1 MVDDAIEIST
11 NVFARTITL
20 EVGWKLAKSKKEK
33 NTMTE
38 QNSVDRRRFLTAAGA
53 AVAGAGAMTCQAP
66 AKDVVTIRKQAE
78 IPYNP
83 DVLVVGGGP
92 AGIGAALG
100 AAGKGANTLM
110 IEHHAFFGGVAAWCL
125 GMPINQMRPENKA
138 RSKVHE
144 LVLEKL
150 RAYGDQAVRVGD
162 HQLWCNVDYLKVAVL
177 DSLDQLGCKYLVHTR
192 AIDAVV
198 EGGRI
203 TGVVVAT
210 KRGPAV
216 IRAKAVVDCTGDA
229 DVAYYAGAETM
240 KELGKLSPI
249 TLCLNLTNV
258 TRDQISKANIED
270 IAGKARQKYPL
281 IPKRWDLGTVSNG
294 HSFYINH
301 AGTRDLGQFD
311 ATDPVQRTQAECQS
325 RRQVLQMTLAMREF
339 GGEALKD
346 IELTGT
352 GTQVGVRETRRV
364 KGPYVLTEED
374 ALTGRKFDD
383 VIAWR
388 SGFLDIGFTR
398 LSKMK
403 IHDVPYRAIIPE
415 KVDGLLMA
423 GRCISATHVAAAAG
437 KSMGNCVAT
446 GHAAGIAAAMAAK
459 KGCTPREV
467 KVSQIQDALR
477 ADGVDLTRGG
487 EGQLTDFV
495 G

>member
-1 MVDDAIEIST
+1 MTNEST
-11 NVFARTITL
+11 
-20 EVGWKLAKSKKEK
+20 
-33 NTMTE
+33 
-38 QNSVDRRRFLTAAGA
+38 VDRRRFLTAAGA
-53 AVAGAGAMTCQAP
+53 AVAGAGIVSTLTRP
-66 AKDVVTIRKQAE
+66 ASAESVLTIRKQAG
-78 IPYNP
+78 IPYKP

-100 AAGKGANTLM
+100 AAGKGAKTLL
-110 IEHHAFFGGVAAWCL
+110 IEHHAFFGGVASWCL
-125 GMPINQMRPENKA
+125 GMPINQMRPGSKP

-150 RAYGDQAVRVGD
+150 QAYGDQAVRVGK
-162 HQLWCNVDYLKVAVL
+162 HQLWCNVDYLKVVVL
-177 DSLDQLGCKYLVHTR
+177 DALDEVGCKYLVHTR
-192 AIDAVV
+192 AIDTVV

-203 TGVVVAT
+203 TGAVVAT

-240 KELGKLSPI
+240 KELGSLSPI

-258 TRDQISKANIED
+258 TREQVRKANIRD
-270 IAGKARQKYPL
+270 IARRAKKKYPL
-281 IPKRWDLGTVSNG
+281 IPNGWGLGRVSNG

-311 ATDPVQRTQAECQS
+311 ATDPVERTEAECQS

-339 GGEALKD
+339 GGEELRD
-346 IELTGT
+346 IELIGT
-352 GTQVGVRETRRV
+352 GTQIGVRETRRV
-364 KGPYVLTEED
+364 KGPYVLTEAD

-383 VIAWR
+383 VIAWQ
-388 SGFLDIGFTR
+388 SGFLDIGFVR

-403 IHDVPYRAIIPE
+403 IHDVPYRAILPE
-415 KVDGLLMA
+415 KLDGLLMA
-423 GRCISATHVAAAAG
+423 GRCISATHVAASAG

-446 GHAAGIAAAMAAK
+446 GHAAGLAAAMSAK
-459 KGCTPREV
+459 KGCLPREL
-467 KVSQIQDALR
+467 KVSQLQDALR

-487 EGQLTDFV
+487 DEQEDLINRG
-495 G
+495 

>member
-1 MVDDAIEIST
+1 MVKA
-11 NVFARTITL
+11 N
-20 EVGWKLAKSKKEK
+20 K
-33 NTMTE
+33 
-38 QNSVDRRRFLTAAGA
+38 VDRRRFLTAAGA
-53 AVAGAGAMTCQAP
+53 AVAGAGAVSTLTHSASAQS
-66 AKDVVTIRKQAE
+66 VLTIRKQAR
-78 IPYNP
+78 IPYKP

-100 AAGKGANTLM
+100 AVGKGANTLL
-110 IEHHAFFGGVAAWCL
+110 IEHHAFLGGVAAWCL
-125 GMPINQMRPENKA
+125 GMPINQMRPGSKP

-150 RAYGDQAVRVGD
+150 RAYGDQAVRVGQ

-177 DSLDQLGCKYLVHTR
+177 DALDQVGCKYLVHTR

-203 TGVVVAT
+203 TGVIVAT

-240 KELGKLSPI
+240 KELGSLSPL

-258 TRDQISKANIED
+258 TREQLRKANIRD
-270 IAGKARQKYPL
+270 ITRKAKKKYPL
-281 IPKRWDLGTVSNG
+281 IPNGWGLGRVSN
-294 HSFYINH
+294 SSNFYINP
-301 AGTRDLGQFD
+301 AGTKDLGQFD

-339 GGEALKD
+339 GGKELKD
-346 IELTGT
+346 IELIGT

-364 KGPYVLTEED
+364 KGLYVLTEKD

-388 SGFLDIGFTR
+388 SGFLDIGFVR

-403 IHDVPYRAIIPE
+403 IHDVPYRAILPE
-415 KVDGLLMA
+415 KLDGLLMA
-423 GRCISATHVAAAAG
+423 GRCISATHVAASAG

-446 GHAAGIAAAMAAK
+446 GHAAGLAAAMSAK
-459 KGCTPREV
+459 KRCLPREL
-467 KVSQIQDALR
+467 KVGQLQDALR
-477 ADGVDLTRGG
+477 ADGVDLTCGG
-487 EGQLTDFV
+487 ESQDELDNQG
-495 G
+495 